1 MHLLGAARSRGGG
14 AGALQ
19 GGARQQSQT
28 AGASHTAIHARGAA
42 QLNEGAAVRRVRVLR
57 ILRFLYFKI
66 RSVLY
71 DWPAKIEHWPADSK
85 F

>member
-28 AGASHTAIHARGAA
+28 AGASHTRAA
-42 QLNEGAAVRRVRVLR
+42 LRSSTKVPPYAAYGYLGSLDSY
-57 ILRFLYFKI
+57 ILK
-66 RSVLY
+66 
-71 DWPAKIEHWPADSK
+71 
-85 F
+85 